1 MNNLV
6 YLFEAILNENPNQ
19 AIKFLKDKNLDPATN
34 PKGKEIFDVINNV
47 TRGDGYTALLTRF
60 HINERKPISELE
72 KLHQYL
78 RLNKVQLNSLPKP
91 VVNYETYRQL
101 RNDID
106 GLEDQKVLRRLYNQL
121 SPTLKGQVDGLSVRE
136 RQALKELAKKFEIL
150 KPEQQR
156 HFMKK
161 VFGYKNIKDFIKNI
175 SQYIIEV
182 ENQQDYE
189 STKQKITETPGASI
203 IYNNPENDILIA
215 HINSYEASQKLGC
228 TSAWCITRDIARFR
242 EYKRGGNSYFFMWD
256 YNYPVQDPNFFIATA
271 FNEKAP
277 EKSRTHE
284 HLHDVQV
291 NLRDILSAKGLTFD
305 IFEKYLETYNQN
317 RLANAGVNS
326 GLITALK
333 EKDIDKIAELIE
345 NSEAISQLRESDN
358 DSVSVDRY
366 GERVYLDLT
375 STKMKEMLELGEEF
389 DYINNLAYNDYYNS
403 GNDYDSDETDFMHN
417 YLSADNRDL
426 ILDLAKKI
434 GVPKKE
440 YTDLFEKEGALG
452 NFLKEYHFNDVID
465 IYLSEFSSAQSD
477 AEQAAAKD
485 LINQLPFDIDE
496 GYFRIDTMLK
506 YYVDNELTA
515 DIFDELIAQIKEKLP
530 DFDYDAISNA
540 RWEDVDYDEL
550 NRQVKK
556 EIEEIIDKIET
567 DENNEYYMRARL
579 LGDSKEILTKL
590 NFNIPNNKTYLARR
604 TLNNIVMTVTDVESV
619 EQDDDTLKIM
629 ANLTISYPSKVKGEH
644 INRKFRVPLESIK
657 NYIDQYELPLA
668 EQKIIKNILNYLNL
682 LR

>member
-1 MNNLV
+1 MTNLV

-34 PKGKEIFDVINNV
+34 PKGKEIFDVINNI

-60 HINERKPISELE
+60 HINERKPINELE

-78 RLNKVQLNSLPKP
+78 RLNKVQLNNLPKP

-121 SPTLKGQVDGLSVRE
+121 SPALKEQANELSVRE

-189 STKQKITETPGASI
+189 STKQKITETPGANI
-203 IYNNPENDILIA
+203 MYDNPEKDILIA
-215 HINSYEASQKLGC
+215 HIDSYEASQKLGC
-228 TSAWCITRDIARFR
+228 TSAWCITRDTARFR
-242 EYKRGGNSYFFMWD
+242 EYKRGGNSYFFIWD

-271 FNEKAP
+271 FNEKTP
-277 EKSRTHE
+277 ENSRTHE
-284 HLHDVQV
+284 HLNDKQV
-291 NLRDILSAKGLTFD
+291 NLGNILSSKDLSFD
-305 IFEKYLETYNQN
+305 IFEKYLGTYNQN
-317 RLANAGVNS
+317 RLANAGQQS
-326 GLITALK
+326 GLIIALK
-333 EKDIDKIAELIE
+333 EKDRGKIVELIE
-345 NSEAISQLRESDN
+345 NSETITNLRESDN
-358 DSVSVDRY
+358 DSVRVDRWDDTK
-366 GERVYLDLT
+366 VYLDLT

-389 DYINNLAYNDYYNS
+389 DYINNLAYNDY
-403 GNDYDSDETDFMHN
+403 GNNGYDSDEVDYMQN
-417 YLSADNRDL
+417 GLSADNRDL

-434 GVPKKE
+434 GVPKKD
-440 YTDLFEKEGALG
+440 YTNLFEKEGALG
-452 NFLKEYHFNDVID
+452 NFLKEYHFDKIID
-465 IYLSEFSSAQSD
+465 TYLSEFSDAQSN
-477 AEQAAAKD
+477 AEEAAARE
-485 LINQLPFDIDE
+485 LINEVPFDVDN
-496 GYFRIDTMLK
+496 GYFKIETMLK
-506 YYVDNELTA
+506 YYVDNQLTA
-515 DIFDELIAQIKEKLP
+515 DTFDELVDQIKEKLP
-530 DFDYDAISNA
+530 EFYYDTISDA
-540 RWEDVDYDEL
+540 RYNDMDYDEL
-550 NRQVKK
+550 NRQVKNDL
-556 EIEEIIDKIET
+556 EGIIDEIET

-590 NFNIPNNKTYLARR
+590 NFNIPGNKTYLARR

-619 EQDDDTLKIM
+619 EGDDDTLKIM

-644 INRKFRVPLESIK
+644 INRKLRVPIESIK

-668 EQKIIKNILNYLNL
+668 EQKIIKNILNYLNS

>member
-1 MNNLV
+1 MTNLV

-34 PKGKEIFDVINNV
+34 PKGKEIFDVINNI

-60 HINERKPISELE
+60 HINERKPINELE

-78 RLNKVQLNSLPKP
+78 RLNKVQLNNLPKP

-121 SPTLKGQVDGLSVRE
+121 SPALKEQANELSVRE

-189 STKQKITETPGASI
+189 STKQKITETPGANI
-203 IYNNPENDILIA
+203 MYDNPEKDILIA
-215 HINSYEASQKLGC
+215 HIDSYEASQKLGC
-228 TSAWCITRDIARFR
+228 TSAWCITRDTARFR
-242 EYKRGGNSYFFMWD
+242 EYKRGGNSYFFIWD

-271 FNEKAP
+271 FNEKTP
-277 EKSRTHE
+277 ENSRTHE
-284 HLHDVQV
+284 HLNDKQV
-291 NLRDILSAKGLTFD
+291 NLGNILSSKDLSFD
-305 IFEKYLETYNQN
+305 IFEKYLGTYNQN
-317 RLANAGVNS
+317 RLANAGQQS
-326 GLITALK
+326 GLIIALK
-333 EKDIDKIAELIE
+333 EKDRGKIVELIE
-345 NSEAISQLRESDN
+345 NSETITNLRESDN
-358 DSVSVDRY
+358 DSVRVDRWDDTK
-366 GERVYLDLT
+366 VYLDLT

-389 DYINNLAYNDYYNS
+389 DYINNLAYNDY
-403 GNDYDSDETDFMHN
+403 GNNGYDSDEVDYMQN
-417 YLSADNRDL
+417 GLSADNRDL

-434 GVPKKE
+434 GVPKKD
-440 YTDLFEKEGALG
+440 YTNLFEKEGALG
-452 NFLKEYHFNDVID
+452 NFLKEYHFDKIID
-465 IYLSEFSSAQSD
+465 TYLSEFSSAQSD

-506 YYVDNELTA
+506 HYVDNELTA
-515 DIFDELIAQIKEKLP
+515 DTFDELIDQIKEKLP
-530 DFDYDAISNA
+530 DFDYDTISNA
-540 RWEDVDYDEL
+540 RREDVDYDEL
-550 NRQVKK
+550 NRQVKNDL
-556 EIEEIIDKIET
+556 EGIIDEIET

-590 NFNIPNNKTYLARR
+590 NFNIPGNKTYLARR

-619 EQDDDTLKIM
+619 EGDDDTLKIM

-644 INRKFRVPLESIK
+644 INRKLRVPIESIK

-668 EQKIIKNILNYLNL
+668 EQKIIKNILNYLNS